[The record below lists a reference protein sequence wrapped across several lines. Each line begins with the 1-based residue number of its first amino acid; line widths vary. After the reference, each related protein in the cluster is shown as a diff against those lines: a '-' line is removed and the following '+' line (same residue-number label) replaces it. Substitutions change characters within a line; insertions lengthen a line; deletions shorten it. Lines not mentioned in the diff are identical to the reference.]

1 MLIPCQWRCPLTL
14 LFLASLVLDPSTRP
28 PAEHAVSS
36 SLLQASLFTSLLTTG
51 SFPPTPSALSS
62 THPWFISCF
71 LHICK
76 SPSHPHPSQSL
87 CSSGCL
93 ASDPTCSAVTAV
105 CPERRWVPFSTSGI
119 RGISGKLGK
128 MCPPGRWKER
138 PQSPRRYQ
146 VLTSKEEKVGSSDL
160 DATYILR
167 IYRQLW

>member
-28 PAEHAVSS
+28 PAKHAVSS
-36 SLLQASLFTSLLTTG
+36 SLLQASLFTSFLATG

-62 THPWFISCF
+62 AHPWFISCF

-93 ASDPTCSAVTAV
+93 VSDPTCSAVTAV
-105 CPERRWVPFSTSGI
+105 CPERGWVPFLHQEFMELVEN
-119 RGISGKLGK
+119 SGKCVHLEDGQRGLK
-128 MCPPGRWKER
+128 VQEDTK
-138 PQSPRRYQ
+138 YQ
-146 VLTSKEEKVGSSDL
+146 GPKKKK
-160 DATYILR
+160 
-167 IYRQLW
+167 